1 MAKLRPIAVSIVDAF
16 DINDQSLLSTL
27 GNQIT
32 LFFWGSFF
40 FVPTLKL
47 NFVLGSY
54 DGQVYKRMFEAAEQS
69 PLNQNDV
76 QPAYQKYIKPI
87 LKANL

>member
-27 GNQIT
+27 GNKIT
-32 LFFWGSFF
+32 FLSKFF
-40 FVPTLKL
+40 FLAK
-47 NFVLGSY
+47 FKIEFCVLGSY

-76 QPAYQKYIKPI
+76 QPTYQKYIKPI

>member
-1 MAKLRPIAVSIVDAF
+1 M
-16 DINDQSLLSTL
+16 
-27 GNQIT
+27 
-32 LFFWGSFF
+32 
-40 FVPTLKL
+40 
-47 NFVLGSY
+47 LGSY

-69 PLNQNDV
+69 PLNQKDV